1 MKLITLKINRLYEL
15 TFLIPSV
22 YTDSELLNFKKE
34 VEDLIKKYKGKVKAS
49 DDWGKKN
56 LAYSIKKAGKIY
68 TEAFYFHYQI
78 EFPAKKVQEFEKF
91 LYMNHNIIRHLL
103 VLSEEK
109 VDTKTA
115 AKSEKKEAKQ

>member
-1 MKLITLKINRLYEL
+1 MKLIAIEISRLYEL

-22 YTDSELLNFKKE
+22 YTDSELLALKKE
-34 VEDLIKKYKGKVKAS
+34 VEDLIKKYKGKIKTS

-68 TEAFYFHYQI
+68 TEALYFYYQI

-91 LYMNHNIIRHLL
+91 LYMNQNIIRHLL
-103 VLSEEK
+103 VVSEEK
-109 VDTKTA
+109 NDNKAA
-115 AKSEKKEAKQ
+115 AKPEKKEAKE